1 MAQVIGTA
9 IPTSL
14 VGFKRATEKNTSMF
28 LFILQ
33 TQIRIK
39 KINVIIKYP
48 SNVSITL
55 WVLSKTVTFV
65 RYFLK

>member
-39 KINVIIKYP
+39 K
-48 SNVSITL
+48 L
-55 WVLSKTVTFV
+55 M
-65 RYFLK
+65 